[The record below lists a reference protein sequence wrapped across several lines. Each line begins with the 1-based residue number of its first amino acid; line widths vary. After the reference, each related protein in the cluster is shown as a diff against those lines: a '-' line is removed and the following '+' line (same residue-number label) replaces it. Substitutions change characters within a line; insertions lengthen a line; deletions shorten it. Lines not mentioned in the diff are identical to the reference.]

1 MLLNQDNF
9 FKVVLSII
17 LVGIE
22 MTSVV
27 KVTRKGQTTIPVEV
41 RQQLVIKEGDR
52 LLVEATEHGQVLL
65 TPIRKLEDCAGIYSK
80 YAKPEEM
87 KKHVDKLREEY

>member
-1 MLLNQDNF
+1 
-9 FKVVLSII
+9 
-17 LVGIE
+17 

-27 KVTRKGQTTIPVEV
+27 KVTRKGQTTIPIEV
-41 RQQLVIKEGDR
+41 RQKLVIKEGDK
-52 LLVEATEHGQVLL
+52 LLVEANELGQVIF

-87 KKHVDKLREEY
+87 KKHIDKLREEY

>member
-1 MLLNQDNF
+1 M
-9 FKVVLSII
+9 
-17 LVGIE
+17 
-22 MTSVV
+22 

-41 RQQLVIKEGDR
+41 RQKLAIKEGDK
-52 LLVEATEHGQVLL
+52 LLVETTEQGQVVF